1 MLGSLRPRTFMQLSG
16 APGRRCSPSR
26 VRSPLLP
33 DWHAWLQTR
42 EPGAG
47 HLLHGRARLASVGKM
62 KWRHTI
68 APYSW
73 GLQAQWLEFSVRR
86 IAGLP

>member
-42 EPGAG
+42 EPGQGTSYTGEVSICRKNEMEAHNRTLQLG
-47 HLLHGRARLASVGKM
+47 
-62 KWRHTI
+62 
-68 APYSW
+68 APS
-73 GLQAQWLEFSVRR
+73 AV
-86 IAGLP
+86 A